1 MKKHKLRWI
10 LLIAIISSLVIYFLY
25 LLHQVE
31 IAFDAPAEFIP
42 TRIYSNVTRVAPG
55 QARQPIEK
63 KLKSLGY
70 SATEKGD
77 ELSFTLHS
85 PQYPEH
91 LLPDNHITLQ
101 LKDKKIRLHFD
112 GTKPESLLENI
123 ESETGSINDFY
134 LEPEFVATLSATKS
148 QIREVL
154 KFDEFPKSIPDA
166 IVSAED
172 QHFYEHFGIDP
183 RGFARAIFVDLKTL
197 SLSQG
202 GSTITQQLVKNLME
216 RKNRNLFMKVNE
228 LFLAPVLELKYTK
241 KQIFERYLNEVFLGQ
256 VGSFE
261 IRGFSEGAKFFF
273 GKQVRDLNMG
283 EIALMV
289 GLIKGPAFY
298 SPYRHFDRAKTRQR
312 YVLERMFETKKISEN
327 ELKIALQLPIRL
339 SPPPSAG
346 NRAPYYVDFVK
357 AEINRLLNDHFQ
369 ENEIPEL
376 GFQVYTSLDLS
387 MNQIAQETLQSAIP
401 ANPAKNAA
409 LQGAVAI
416 IDQSTSEIR
425 ALIGGKNYADSTFNR
440 ILNMK
445 RQAGS
450 TFKPIVYATAFRV
463 MEDSEGNSFTPAYP
477 LLDEK
482 WGWKYDAKQPI
493 WKPANY
499 EKESLGWIPMKTALA
514 KSINTSAARLA
525 QKVGLTE
532 IIDTAH
538 TLGIET
544 KIPAIP
550 SISLGSVEL
559 SPIEIISAYAT
570 LANHGKSGDLTV
582 IKSILNPDGSEFY
595 ASEPRMKEKI
605 DPGIADMMTEMLQNV
620 FVEGTAANAGNLF
633 AFHRPAAGKTGTT
646 NDYRD
651 AWFVGYTPQL
661 TAIVW
666 MGFDQGTQKSKLTGA
681 NTALPVWAKMM
692 NKILQ
697 YEPAL
702 PFPESDHLIDM
713 RLDKLT
719 GQKAE
724 SSCNE
729 SQVVQ
734 EKVIVGREPKKST
747 CAKEYPKDLINNVK

>member
-1 MKKHKLRWI
+1 MKKQKLRWI
-10 LLIAIISSLVIYFLY
+10 LIFMIFLSLIMYFLY

-31 IAFDAPAEFIP
+31 IAFNTPAEFIP
-42 TRIYSNVTRVAPG
+42 TRIYSDVTRVAPG

-70 SATEKGD
+70 TTTEKD
-77 ELSFTLHS
+77 NQVSITLHS

-91 LLPDNHITLQ
+91 LLPENHVTLQ
-101 LKDKKIRLHFD
+101 LKDKKISLRFD
-112 GTKPESLLENI
+112 GNTPDSLLESI
-123 ESETGSINDFY
+123 DTDTVSINEFY
-134 LEPEFVATLSATKS
+134 LEPEFVATLSADKS

-154 KFDEFPKSIPDA
+154 KFEEFPKAIPDA
-166 IVSAED
+166 IVAAED

-183 RGFARAIFVDLKTL
+183 RGFLRAIFVDLKTL

-216 RKNRNLFMKVNE
+216 RKTRNLFMKVNE
-228 LFLAPVLELKYTK
+228 LFLAPVLEFKYTK

-256 VGSFE
+256 VGAFE
-261 IRGFSEGAKFFF
+261 IRGFSEGAKYFF

-298 SPYRHFDRAKTRQR
+298 SPYRHLERAKTRQR
-312 YVLERMFETKKISEN
+312 YVLERMLETKKISER
-327 ELKIALQLPIRL
+327 EFKTALQLPIRL
-339 SPPPSAG
+339 SPPPTAG

-376 GFQVYTSLDLS
+376 GFQVYTSLDLN

-409 LQGAVAI
+409 LQGAIAI
-416 IDQSTSEIR
+416 VDQSKSEIR
-425 ALIGGKNYADSTFNR
+425 ALIGGKNYAESTFNR

-445 RQAGS
+445 RQVGS

-463 MEDSEGNSFTPAYP
+463 MQDSEGNSFTPAYP
-477 LLDEK
+477 LLDQK
-482 WGWKYDAKQPI
+482 WGWKYDSKQPI

-514 KSINTSAARLA
+514 KSINTTAARVA
-525 QKVGLTE
+525 QKVGLSE

-544 KIPAIP
+544 KIPPIP

-559 SPIEIISAYAT
+559 SPMEVITAYAT
-570 LANHGKSGDLTV
+570 LANHGKADNLTV

-595 ASEPRMKEKI
+595 ANEPHMKERI

-620 FVEGTAANAGNLF
+620 FVEGTASLAGNLYG
-633 AFHRPAAGKTGTT
+633 FHRPAAGKTGTT
-646 NDYRD
+646 NEYRD
-651 AWFVGYTPQL
+651 AWFAGYTPQL
-661 TAIVW
+661 TAVVW
-666 MGFDQGTQKSKLTGA
+666 MGFDQGIQKSKLTGA

-692 NKILQ
+692 NRILQ

-702 PFPESDHLIDM
+702 PFPESEHLIDM

-729 SQVVQ
+729 SQVVL

-747 CAKEYPKDLINNVK
+747 CAKEYPKDQF

>member
-1 MKKHKLRWI
+1 MKKQKLLWI
-10 LLIAIISSLVIYFLY
+10 GAAGILIALAIYFLY

-31 IAFDAPAEFIP
+31 VAFNAPAEFIP
-42 TRIYSNVTRVAPG
+42 TRIYSDVTRVAPG

-70 SATEKGD
+70 SLSEKGD
-77 ELSFTLHS
+77 SLSFTLHS

-91 LLPDNHITLQ
+91 LLPENHITLQ
-101 LKDKKIRLHFD
+101 LKDKKITLQFD
-112 GTKPESLLENI
+112 GSKPDSILENI
-123 ESETGSINDFY
+123 DGASGSVNDFF
-134 LEPEFVATLSATKS
+134 LEPEFVATLTADKS

-154 KFDEFPKSIPDA
+154 KFEEFPKSIPDA
-166 IVSAED
+166 IVAAED

-183 RGFARAIFVDLKTL
+183 RGFARALWVDLKTL

-228 LFLAPVLELKYTK
+228 LFLAPVLEFKYSK

-256 VGSFE
+256 IGAFE
-261 IRGFSEGAKFFF
+261 IRGFSEGAKYFF

-283 EIALMV
+283 EVALMV

-298 SPYRHFDRAKTRQR
+298 SPYRHFERAKTRQR
-312 YVLERMFETKKISEN
+312 YVLERMFETKKITEATY
-327 ELKIALQLPIRL
+327 KVALQLPIRL

-346 NRAPYYVDFVK
+346 NRAPYFVDFVK
-357 AEINRLLNDHFQ
+357 AEINRLLQQDFK
-369 ENEIPEL
+369 EEEIPEL
-376 GFQVYTSLDLS
+376 GFQVYTSLDLN

-401 ANPAKNAA
+401 PNPAKNAA
-409 LQGAVAI
+409 LQGAIAI
-416 IDQSTSEIR
+416 VDQATSEIK
-425 ALIGGKNYADSTFNR
+425 ALIGGKNYSDSTFNR
-440 ILNMK
+440 VLNMK

-450 TFKPIVYATAFRV
+450 TFKPIVYASAFRV
-463 MEDSEGNSFTPAYP
+463 MQDEEGNAFTPAYP

-482 WGWKYDAKQPI
+482 WGWKYDPKQPI

-514 KSINTSAARLA
+514 KSINTVAARLA
-525 QKVGLTE
+525 KKVGLSN
-532 IIDTAH
+532 IVDTAH
-538 TLGIET
+538 TLGIES
-544 KIPAIP
+544 KIPLIP
-550 SISLGSVEL
+550 SISLGSVEV
-559 SPIEIISAYAT
+559 SPIEILSVYST
-570 LANHGKSGDLTV
+570 LANHGKSGDLSV

-595 ASEPRMKEKI
+595 ASEPHQKEKI
-605 DPGIADMMTEMLQNV
+605 DPGIADIMTEMLQNV
-620 FVEGTAANAGNLF
+620 FVEGTAAGASSLYGFN
-633 AFHRPAAGKTGTT
+633 RPAAGKTGTT

-661 TAIVW
+661 TAVVW

-697 YEPAL
+697 YEPPL
-702 PFPESDHLIDM
+702 PFSESDHLIDM
-713 RLDKLT
+713 RLDKMT

-724 SSCNE
+724 SNCSE
-729 SQVVQ
+729 SQVVL
-734 EKVIVGREPKKST
+734 EKVVVGREPKNST
-747 CAKEYPKDLINNVK
+747 CAKEYPKEAINTVK